1 MCARRRPPATTHH
14 HHQSHCACAPTL
26 SPTATCTQNG
36 SAGGMGVAQSF
47 RAFVFCDGVFPINH
61 TNAADLRS
69 AEPRATNEWV
79 REVRAALATMS
90 MSLPERAVNYDLMRL
105 GGVYDF
111 AWLWQLIRLQC
122 VCGASTQAAVWI
134 DCYCLFVLAFAD
146 LRWLRLRIDGVG
158 DRVSE

>member
-1 MCARRRPPATTHH
+1 M
-14 HHQSHCACAPTL
+14 
-26 SPTATCTQNG
+26 
-36 SAGGMGVAQSF
+36 AQSF
-47 RAFVFCDGVFPINH
+47 RAFVFGDGVFPINH

-111 AWLWQLIRLQC
+111 AVAINSASVC
-122 VCGASTQAAVWI
+122 VRGEHTS
-134 DCYCLFVLAFAD
+134 
-146 LRWLRLRIDGVG
+146 R
-158 DRVSE
+158 RVD